1 MAENLAVSAVAGPV
15 ASAVAAANGAVAYA
29 AAAAAAAAAAVV
41 VAAAA
46 AAVVVAAAAL
56 HDAVHASLPAA
67 IAQQHL
73 AAGCKLVEQGSASC
87 WAAG

>member
-29 AAAAAAAAAAVV
+29 AAAAAAA
-41 VAAAA
+41 
-46 AAVVVAAAAL
+46 VAAAAL
-56 HDAVHASLPAA
+56 HNAVSANLPAA

-73 AAGCKLVEQGSASC
+73 AAGCKLVEQGLASG